1 MTLHRLMASGNY
13 VDWGVIQI
21 SLTNLLIIVAM
32 IVVFVAALL
41 VPFPDSHRDRDE
53 SGGSDE

>member
-1 MTLHRLMASGNY
+1 MTVHLLVASGSY
-13 VDWGVIQI
+13 VDWGIIQI

-32 IVVFVAALL
+32 IAVFVAALL
-41 VPFPDSHRDRDE
+41 VPFPDSHRDSDE